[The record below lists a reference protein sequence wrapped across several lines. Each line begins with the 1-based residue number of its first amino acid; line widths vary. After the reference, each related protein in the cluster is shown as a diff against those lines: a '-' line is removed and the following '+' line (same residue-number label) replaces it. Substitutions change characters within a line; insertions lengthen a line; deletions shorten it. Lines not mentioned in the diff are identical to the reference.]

1 MSILE
6 DIKKTKPKNII
17 IDADTHESHVPVHED
32 TSAEN
37 HMEPSS
43 PVSENSVETQP
54 QDTEVSASNEALP
67 AQSTSPSLADAPLS
81 PQEKKHLPKKHPD
94 TIKTIFMGTGEFAS
108 HILNEMLT
116 HAKCNLA
123 AVITQPEKKLGRKKT
138 GINRALALNPVRD
151 IAVQNNLPLI
161 QPYNFDT
168 ETIDKI
174 KSITPDAI
182 VVASYGKILPQEVL
196 KIPKIGAI
204 NIHTSLLPKLRGSSP
219 IQNAILLGYKE
230 TGVTIMR
237 MDTGMDTGAIFAQEK
252 VTIEDHEKAD
262 ELTQKLS
269 RVGAKL
275 FIETC
280 PKILD
285 HSITPTE
292 QDPAQATLCQMIDRE
307 DGHVQWTDTTEEIYN
322 RYRALY
328 PWPGIFG
335 YWEVRESHIIRIKLR
350 GIYPFTGELSD
361 DQKDLLPGTVFIARD
376 QLCIKT
382 FDTAIIL
389 ESIQPEC
396 KAVMPVYDFLNGY
409 KDFEGA
415 VLH

>member
-6 DIKKTKPKNII
+6 DIKKVKPKNIT
-17 IDADTHESHVPVHED
+17 IDADTHESPVSVHED
-32 TSAEN
+32 ISTEN
-37 HMEPSS
+37 LQEN
-43 PVSENSVETQP
+43 PVSLLKDSDETQL
-54 QDTEVSASNEALP
+54 QNAETSTP
-67 AQSTSPSLADAPLS
+67 AETPLTQSPSPAEAPL
-81 PQEKKHLPKKHPD
+81 PTQEKKPFPKKHTG

-108 HILNEMLT
+108 HILNEMLA

-151 IAVQNNLPLI
+151 VAMQNNIPLI
-161 QPYNFDT
+161 QPYKFDA

-174 KSITPDAI
+174 KSIAPDAI

-219 IQNAILLGYKE
+219 IQNALLLGYKE

-292 QDPAQATLCQMIDRE
+292 QDSAQATLCQMIDRE
-307 DGHVQWTDTTEEIYN
+307 DGHIQWTDTTEEIYN

-361 DQKDLLPGTVFIARD
+361 EQKDLLPGTVFIARD